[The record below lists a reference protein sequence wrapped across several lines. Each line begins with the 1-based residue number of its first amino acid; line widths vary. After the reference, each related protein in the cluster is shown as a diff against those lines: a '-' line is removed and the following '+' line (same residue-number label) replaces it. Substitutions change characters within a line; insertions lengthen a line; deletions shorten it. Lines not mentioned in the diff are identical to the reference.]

1 MRIALAIAVTAGVLA
16 GAAADAHHSFAAE
29 YNADDAVNLRGTITR
44 VNLINPHS
52 WIYIDVRQPDGS
64 VVNWGIEGGTPNA
77 LFRRGFNKN
86 SLPVGTEILVAGFRA
101 RNKSNSAVG
110 VDVTFADGKKLFLG
124 GTGPGAD
131 GLPER

>member
-1 MRIALAIAVTAGVLA
+1 MRRLLIAAAAGMLWGA
-16 GAAADAHHSFAAE
+16 GAQAHHSFSAE
-29 YNADDAVNLRGTITR
+29 YNADDAVTLRGTITK

-52 WIYIDVRQPDGS
+52 WIYIDVKQPDGT

-77 LFRRGFNKN
+77 LFRRGFTKN
-86 SLPVGTEILVAGFRA
+86 SLPVGTEILVSGYRA
-101 RNKSNSAVG
+101 KNKSNSAVG